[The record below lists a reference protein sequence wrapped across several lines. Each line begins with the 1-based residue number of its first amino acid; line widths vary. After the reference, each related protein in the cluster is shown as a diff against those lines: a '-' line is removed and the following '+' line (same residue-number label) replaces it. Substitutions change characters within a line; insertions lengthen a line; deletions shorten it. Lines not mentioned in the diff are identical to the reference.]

1 MKTRILACLLLVLF
15 GAALAAQGPLMPQRP
30 PAQPRDGA
38 TVAPVKG
45 TAVLKGR
52 VVTADTQEPLRRA
65 TIRVSGS
72 PLPQALVTSSNSEGY
87 YVLRDVPAGRYG
99 VSAQRSGYLPL
110 QNGQRYPDE
119 AGMPVEVRDGAEIE
133 IDFALPRVS
142 VISGRVTDETG
153 DVVFGASVWAMQ
165 HRWFQSG
172 RRLVPVRPGRTDD
185 TGQYRIT
192 GLSPGEYVVA
202 TVVNESWTVTRDGDR
217 QTFGYVMTYYP
228 STASAADAQPVQV
241 GIGQEMGAVDMA
253 LVPGRA
259 VSVSGTALDATG
271 APVTAATV
279 SLSQTMEGPGSWMEW
294 TIGSAKVAPDGSWN
308 IRGVPPGEYALQIR
322 SEQQKALLL
331 SRGSV
336 PVHVFGADVTGVV
349 IMPDAPVAIS
359 GTVATDDE
367 ASLPAG
373 VRVVPQMLGPGSRPT
388 MVATGDDSGVV
399 GPGGRFT
406 FGNTLP
412 GPALLRVTGL
422 PSGWAVKSVSVS
434 GQDHTE
440 VPFEVRH
447 AQPIGGVQVV
457 VSRSLPSLTGTMVD
471 EAGTPAHGAALLFP
485 VDPSRWHE
493 AAGTLRHARPD
504 QYGSFRFDNVRP
516 GEYYVIALDYVQTW
530 QMVDLEFL
538 EGLRKRAER
547 VKAVDGENEALR
559 LRVVR

>member
-1 MKTRILACLLLVLF
+1 MKTRILACLLLVPF

-38 TVAPVKG
+38 TVAAVKG
-45 TAVLKGR
+45 TAVLSGR
-52 VVTADTQEPLRRA
+52 VLTADGQEPLRRA
-65 TIRVSGS
+65 TIRVAGE
-72 PLPQALVTSSNSEGY
+72 PLKDPLVTSTNSEGR
-87 YVLRDVPAGRYG
+87 YVLRDVPAGRYT
-99 VSAQRSGYLPL
+99 VAAQRSGYLPL

-142 VISGRVTDETG
+142 VIAGRVTDETG
-153 DVVFGASVWAMQ
+153 DVVFGANVWAMQ
-165 HRWFQSG
+165 HRWFQSE
-172 RRLVPVRPGRTDD
+172 RRLVPVRSARSDD
-185 TGQYRIT
+185 TGEYRIT
-192 GLSPGEYVVA
+192 GLSPGEYVVM
-202 TVVNESWTVTRDGDR
+202 TMVNESWTVTRDGEK

-228 STASAADAQPVQV
+228 STASAADAQRVQV
-241 GIGQEMGAVDMA
+241 GIGQEMGAVDIA

-279 SLSQTMEGPGSWMEW
+279 SLSQTVEGPGSSMMWS
-294 TIGSAKVAPDGSWN
+294 IGSAKVAPDGSWS

-322 SEQQKALLL
+322 SEQQTAPLLN
-331 SRGSV
+331 RASV
-336 PVHVFGADVTGVV
+336 PVHVHGADVTGVV
-349 IMPDAPVAIS
+349 IMPDVPVAIS
-359 GTVATDDE
+359 GTVMTDDE
-367 ASLPAG
+367 TPLPG
-373 VRVVPQMLGPGSRPT
+373 GIRVLPQMLGPGRR
-388 MVATGDDSGVV
+388 MAGVAMGDDAGLV
-399 GPGGRFT
+399 GPDGRFT

-422 PSGWAVKSVSVS
+422 PSGWALKSVSVS

-504 QYGSFRFDNVRP
+504 QYGSFRFDNIRP
-516 GEYYVIALDYVQTW
+516 GEYYAIALDYVQTW
-530 QMVDLEFL
+530 QMIDLEFL
-538 EGLRKRAER
+538 DGLRKRAHS
-547 VKAVDGENEALR
+547 VKVVDGENEALR